1 MLQTNLKD
9 GKEPVWNETY
19 TLPVHVKE
27 HQALTAIMYDSVRA
41 PPRLFARQ
49 NSSPDGEP
57 LAPLY
62 VACQILNARK
72 PLPSGSQPFM

>member
-27 HQALTAIMYDSVRA
+27 HQALTAIMYDSVRSLSCS
-41 PPRLFARQ
+41 PGGTI
-49 NSSPDGEP
+49 SSPLGAACHNPMHEP
-57 LAPLY
+57 
-62 VACQILNARK
+62 C
-72 PLPSGSQPFM
+72 

>member
-1 MLQTNLKD
+1 VPQTNLKD

-41 PPRLFARQ
+41 LLLLCSGNRKLQLSEPPPCCHA
-49 NSSPDGEP
+49 
-57 LAPLY
+57 
-62 VACQILNARK
+62 
-72 PLPSGSQPFM
+72 